1 MTNRSGKLNQAN
13 SGSKSA
19 NFETNTRT
27 DDLALA
33 ETAFLVPKEETQ
45 ITDEDVE
52 KAIVYEGGVTSID
65 FMMPEEERAILEQ
78 NLNNYGDMEKM
89 QKVLNIAKKNKL
101 LHEDVQTLNQV
112 AKTDQLINNIFDILN
127 DPDNLE
133 MISKYI
139 RQKLESG
146 DPAKAYKEIGLM
158 NKAMIDAR
166 EGMLKRMRA
175 ANNGKKAKIALKFT
189 NDSGEEYQLGAEI
202 DGD

>member
-1 MTNRSGKLNQAN
+1 
-13 SGSKSA
+13 
-19 NFETNTRT
+19 
-27 DDLALA
+27 
-33 ETAFLVPKEETQ
+33 
-45 ITDEDVE
+45 
-52 KAIVYEGGVTSID
+52 
-65 FMMPEEERAILEQ
+65 MMPEDERAILEQ

-112 AKTDQLINNIFDILN
+112 AKTDQLINNIFDVLN
-127 DPDNLE
+127 NPENIE
-133 MISKYI
+133 MLTKHI
-139 RQKLESG
+139 QKKLDEG

-202 DGD
+202 DGN